1 MVIASDFFILN
12 AILYAFSKENGALMT
27 WEWSQLRTFF
37 IVCNMALLVS
47 EWIFPTIIHERIVSA
62 GDVLRKIVV
71 VTMTQTAIA
80 YVAMRH
86 LMYWKASGM
95 VLLEI
100 GTVLFVSLVVLR
112 LIERSVIKRMRRLGY
127 NTRTVVFVGSDT
139 EIRKVYK
146 QLLGDPTTGYRM
158 QGYYAEEEL
167 TDGRIPWLG
176 KVEDLLK
183 DSEQVALADE
193 MYVCMSRME
202 GKTIRALSDL
212 CDREVT
218 KFYYV
223 PISVESIGLN
233 FKREYIN
240 DIEIFTTHESP
251 LENSVNKVVKRV
263 FDIVVSVIAL
273 AVTALLFPVIYVIIK
288 IQSPGPLFFK
298 QLRTGLMVRIS
309 HAINS
314 ARCM

>member
-1 MVIASDFFILN
+1 MRRNDKTNRLIKWMVIASDFFILN
-12 AILYAFSKENGALMT
+12 AILYAFSKEDGALKT

-37 IVCNMALLVS
+37 IVCNMALLVT

-71 VTMTQTAIA
+71 VTMSQTAMA

-112 LIERSVIKRMRRLGY
+112 LIERSLIKRMRRLGY

-167 TDGRIPWLG
+167 KDGRIPWLG

-202 GKTIRALSDL
+202 GKTIRALSNL

-233 FKREYIN
+233 FKRDYIN
-240 DIEIFTTHESP
+240 DIE
-251 LENSVNKVVKRV
+251 
-263 FDIVVSVIAL
+263 
-273 AVTALLFPVIYVIIK
+273 Y
-288 IQSPGPLFFK
+288 
-298 QLRTGLMVRIS
+298 
-309 HAINS
+309 
-314 ARCM
+314 